1 MGDVACKTAALS
13 PRRRAPRYKPAMRFP
28 PAFLDELK
36 ARLPVSE
43 VARRRVKLT
52 KAGREWKG
60 LSPFS
65 PEKTPSF
72 FVNDQKQAWFD
83 FSSGRNGSIFDFVML
98 TEGVAFPEAVER
110 LAAMAGLQLPTV
122 TPEAEQRERR
132 RATLHEAMELAAQ
145 FFQEQLQ
152 GRGGARA
159 RGYLQDRAIAPQA
172 QKLFRIG
179 YAPNERFALR
189 DWLAAKNVP
198 AEVMTEA
205 GLLIHGEDIAVPYDR
220 FRDRVMFPIED
231 ARGRVIAFG
240 GRALEKDVPA
250 KYLNS
255 PETPLFHKGAT
266 LYNLH
271 RARKAAH
278 DGAVVVAVEGYVDVI
293 AMVGAGFPGAVASCG
308 TALTPEQCALLWRLS
323 PEPTLC
329 FDGDRAGRKAAFRAL
344 DVALPTLGPDKSFRF
359 ALLPEGQ
366 DPDDLARSGGA
377 DAIRDVLD
385 QARPL
390 VDLLWGREVEAA
402 GDLST
407 PERRAGLE
415 RRLDEIAR
423 SIGDEALRRA
433 YRDELGKRLE
443 ALLGRGARVGAQR
456 RPAATRRP
464 GGRFAP
470 AERRGYVTEPA
481 AVGPGLAQSAL
492 LRSAA
497 APAREMVI
505 VAALL
510 AQPALLADHAEDLA
524 ALDFAGRDTKRL
536 LAALV
541 ALGHED
547 LARPDLIVAL
557 EEIGLGPERARLES
571 DPALAP
577 IAALR
582 PQAERDD
589 AEKVLRQAMW
599 VHRRFGA
606 LQRELREA
614 EAALAEEPTEARFAH
629 LNEVK
634 TQLANLEGGEAAVEG
649 NGLDDAA
656 SSL

>member
-1 MGDVACKTAALS
+1 
-13 PRRRAPRYKPAMRFP
+13 MRFP
-28 PAFLDELK
+28 PSFLEELK

-43 VARRRVKLT
+43 VARRRVKLV

-83 FSSGRNGSIFDFVML
+83 FSSGQNGSIFDFVML

-110 LAAMAGLQLPTV
+110 LAAMAGLALPSV
-122 TPEAEQRERR
+122 TPEAEQREKR
-132 RATLHEAMELAAQ
+132 RATLHDAMELAAR
-145 FFQEQLQ
+145 FFEEQLQ
-152 GRGGARA
+152 GRAGAKA
-159 RGYLQDRAIAPQA
+159 RGYLQDRAITAQA

-179 YAPNERFALR
+179 YAPAERFALR
-189 DWLAAKNVP
+189 DWLAAKDVP
-198 AEVMTEA
+198 IEVMTES

-278 DGAVVVAVEGYVDVI
+278 DGAATVAVEGYVDVI
-293 AMVGAGFPGAVASCG
+293 AMTMAGFPGAVASCG
-308 TALTPEQCALLWRLS
+308 TALTSEQCELLWRVA

-344 DVALPTLGPDKSFRF
+344 DVALPMLGPDKSFRF

-366 DPDDLARSGGA
+366 DPDDLARSGGP
-377 DAIRDVLD
+377 DAIGEVLE

-415 RRLDEIAR
+415 RRLDEVAR
-423 SIGDEALRRA
+423 AISDEGLRRA
-433 YRDELGKRLE
+433 YREELSKRLE
-443 ALLGRGARVGAQR
+443 TLLGRGARPGPVR
-456 RPAATRRP
+456 RQAAARR

-470 AERRGYVTEPA
+470 QERRGYVSEPLP
-481 AVGPGLAQSAL
+481 VGPGLAQSAL
-492 LRSAA
+492 LRAAA
-497 APAREMVI
+497 APAREAVI
-505 VAALL
+505 VGALL
-510 AQPALLADHAEDLA
+510 GHPDLLGDHAEELV
-524 ALDFAGRDTKRL
+524 ALDFSGRDTRRL
-536 LAALV
+536 LNALI

-547 LARPDLIVAL
+547 LARPDLIGAL
-557 EEIGLGPERARLES
+557 EEIGLGPERARLEA

-582 PQAERDD
+582 PQAARED
-589 AEKVLRQAMW
+589 ADKVLRQAMW
-599 VHRRFGA
+599 MHRRSGA
-606 LQRELREA
+606 LQRELRLA
-614 EAALAEEPTEARFAH
+614 EAAFAADPTEPQLAH
-629 LNEVK
+629 LNEIK
-634 TQLANLEGGEAAVEG
+634 TQLANLEGGEATIEG
-649 NGLDDAA
+649 FGLGEAD
-656 SSL
+656 SSI

>member
-1 MGDVACKTAALS
+1 
-13 PRRRAPRYKPAMRFP
+13 MRFP
-28 PAFLDELK
+28 PSFLDELK

-43 VARRRVKLT
+43 VARRRVKLV

-83 FSSGRNGSIFDFVML
+83 FSSGQNGSIFDFVML
-98 TEGVAFPEAVER
+98 TEGVGFPEAVER
-110 LAAMAGLQLPTV
+110 LAGMAGLALPTV
-122 TPEAEQRERR
+122 TPEAEAREKR
-132 RATLHEAMELAAQ
+132 RATLHDAMELAAT
-145 FFQEQLQ
+145 FFEEQLQ
-152 GRGGARA
+152 GRAGARA
-159 RGYLQDRAIAPQA
+159 RGYLRDRAISEKA

-179 YAPNERFALR
+179 YAPAEKFALR
-189 DWLAAKNVP
+189 DWLAAKDVP
-198 AEVMTEA
+198 VEVMTES

-240 GRALEKDVPA
+240 GRAMEKDVPA

-271 RARKAAH
+271 RVRKAAH
-278 DGAVVVAVEGYVDVI
+278 DGAPVVAVEGYVDVI
-293 AMVGAGFPGAVASCG
+293 AMVMAGFPGAVASCG
-308 TALTPEQCALLWRLS
+308 TALTPEQCELLWRMA

-344 DVALPTLGPDKSFRF
+344 DVALPMLGPDRSFRF

-366 DPDDLARSGGA
+366 DPDDLARAGGPA
-377 DAIRDVLD
+377 AIGEVLA

-402 GDLST
+402 GDLTT

-415 RRLDEIAR
+415 RRLDEVTRPIP
-423 SIGDEALRRA
+423 DEALRRA
-433 YRDELGKRLE
+433 YREEFVRRLD
-443 ALLGRGARVGAQR
+443 ALLGRGPRAAGPGGPGGGRRQSGALR
-456 RPAATRRP
+456 R
-464 GGRFAP
+464 GQGRFAQP
-470 AERRGYVTEPA
+470 ERRGYVSEPL

-492 LRSAA
+492 VRAAA
-497 APAREMVI
+497 APPREAVI
-505 VAALL
+505 VAALT
-510 AQPALLADHAEDLA
+510 AHPELLADHAEELSE
-524 ALDFAGRDTKRL
+524 LEFSGRDTRRL
-536 LAALV
+536 LNALIT
-541 ALGHED
+541 LGHEH
-547 LARPDLIVAL
+547 LERPDLLGAL
-557 EEIGLGPERARLES
+557 EEIGLGPERARLEA

-582 PQAERDD
+582 PQAERAD
-589 AEKVLRQAMW
+589 AEAVLRQAMW
-599 VHRRFGA
+599 MHRRSGA
-606 LQRELREA
+606 LLKELRQA
-614 EAALAEEPTEARFAH
+614 ETALAAEPTEANFAH
-629 LNEVK
+629 LNEIK
-634 TQLANLEGGEAAVEG
+634 FQLANLEGGEAAIEG
-649 NGLDDAA
+649 FGGDHPDLPV
-656 SSL
+656 